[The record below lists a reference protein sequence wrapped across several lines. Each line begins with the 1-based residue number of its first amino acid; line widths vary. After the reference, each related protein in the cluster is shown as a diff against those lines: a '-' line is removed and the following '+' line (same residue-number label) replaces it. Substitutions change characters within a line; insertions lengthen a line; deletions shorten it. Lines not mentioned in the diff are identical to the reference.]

1 FEFRGQFEDEVLN
14 SCKRFKDAIRNECG
28 IEEAAMR
35 AGLNKPFDIRLARK
49 QLGKNGARM
58 FAINTDSQLKLEMP
72 SVLSGSDTL
81 QVLVHEIKLFFKA
94 APVIQVVI
102 DGEEPKHGNPVETFE
117 MKQEDIDD
125 LNKELSVKNSSCIIK
140 GDPVKINFGRGK
152 NMKTGLWPWKVK
164 CGYCE
169 TLIMLRPDSKLK
181 GKVSSFD
188 RQHYKQ
194 CITKAGKRKSDD
206 LPKKADFF
214 VQKPSKIRKTKPPKP
229 PKEMHKTGIIETVDL
244 IDDNDVYFD
253 DGHLV

>member
-1 FEFRGQFEDEVLN
+1 IESFEFRGQFEDEVLN

-81 QVLVHEIKLFFKA
+81 QA

-125 LNKELSVKNSSCIIK
+125 LNK
-140 GDPVKINFGRGK
+140 
-152 NMKTGLWPWKVK
+152 
-164 CGYCE
+164 
-169 TLIMLRPDSKLK
+169 
-181 GKVSSFD
+181 
-188 RQHYKQ
+188 
-194 CITKAGKRKSDD
+194 
-206 LPKKADFF
+206 
-214 VQKPSKIRKTKPPKP
+214 
-229 PKEMHKTGIIETVDL
+229 
-244 IDDNDVYFD
+244 
-253 DGHLV
+253 